1 MPGCAAQ
8 DPDQLR
14 QWLYWVARTRKT
26 LAREWGYGRDA
37 EIAQRLF
44 EIEEALMWVYCHLP
58 DHGPVQD
65 MQRAADCV
73 CSMVNDRPDRYPLPA
88 RASNQWLP
96 LTDATK
102 KNVHTLLEAL
112 YIFRNARGTSWY
124 KLATGWLPRFLD
136 RVVESPLMPTLH
148 TGELHNW
155 MLS

>member
-1 MPGCAAQ
+1 
-8 DPDQLR
+8 
-14 QWLYWVARTRKT
+14 
-26 LAREWGYGRDA
+26 
-37 EIAQRLF
+37 
-44 EIEEALMWVYCHLP
+44 MWVYCHLP

-73 CSMVNDRPDRYPLPA
+73 CSMVNNRPDRYPLTFHASNLPA
-88 RASNQWLP
+88 RATNQWLP
-96 LTDATK
+96 LTDTTK

-112 YIFRNARGTSWY
+112 YIFRNAREDAHFAGTSWY
-124 KLATGWLPRFLD
+124 KLATGSLPRFLD